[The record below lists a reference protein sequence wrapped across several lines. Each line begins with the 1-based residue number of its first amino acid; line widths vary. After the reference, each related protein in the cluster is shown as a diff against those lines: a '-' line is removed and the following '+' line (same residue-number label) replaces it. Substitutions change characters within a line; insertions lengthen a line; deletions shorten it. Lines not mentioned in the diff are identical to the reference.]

1 MPASALSN
9 LHWCFRIRRHRQ
21 ARAGALGFASVLS
34 KSCRHSRV
42 CAKFQICV
50 GASGFVSALL
60 APCQRS
66 PTCVGALSKSCRR
79 SRVCAKFQACI
90 DVSEPRSTP
99 SVCVGA
105 LRLVSA
111 FSDLRRRAFKV
122 LSPLSRLR
130 EVSSLHR
137 RFRAS
142 VDALGLRRCS
152 PTCIGVLRLASA
164 FSDLHQRSHPHST
177 RPRSMSAF
185 LCYPCRN
192 SIARSLF
199 KSIRGLREADSP
211 ASGEGGESIA
221 PSGNDMYPVR

>member
-79 SRVCAKFQACI
+79 SRVC
-90 DVSEPRSTP
+90 V
-99 SVCVGA
+99 
-105 LRLVSA
+105 
-111 FSDLRRRAFKV
+111 
-122 LSPLSRLR
+122 